1 MSCFHLDNVSYR
13 YARTPVLQG
22 IDLRLE
28 PGEIL
33 GLFGHNGAGKTTS
46 IKLILGLM
54 QPGQGQIS
62 VLGGAAGD
70 PQVTRHIGYL
80 PENVMFYPQLTGR
93 EILSHFA
100 RLKGASLAQVPE
112 LLGQVGLADAM
123 NARVKTYS
131 KGMRQRLGLAQAL
144 LGKPKLLMLDEP
156 TVGLDPVATADLYR
170 LLRRLRD
177 EGTGIVLCSHVL
189 PGVEPYIDRAAI
201 LTEGALKAVGDL
213 PSLRRQANMATTL
226 ILEPEGSLADLEK
239 AVNKASASVGLM
251 TTSRQDQ
258 ADSQGTSSENGVLRV
273 DVRPSEKMPLI
284 QALVASGTL
293 RDLNVHQPGLE
304 DIYVHFIGSGGLAH
318 RGGVQ

>member
-1 MSCFHLDNVSYR
+1 MNCFRLENVSHR
-13 YARTPVLQG
+13 YDKATVLHG
-22 IDLRLE
+22 VDLRLE

-54 QPGQGQIS
+54 QPTEGKVS
-62 VLGGAAGD
+62 VLEGSAGD
-70 PQVTRHIGYL
+70 PQVTQHIGYL

-100 RLKGASLAQVPE
+100 RLKGAPLKQVPE
-112 LLGQVGLADAM
+112 LLEQVGLGDAM
-123 NARVKTYS
+123 DARTKTYS

-170 LLRRLRD
+170 LLRQLRD
-177 EGTGIVLCSHVL
+177 EGAGIVLCSHVL

-201 LTEGALKAVGDL
+201 LTEGALKAAGDL
-213 PSLRRQANMATTL
+213 PSLRRQANMPVTLTLQPAT
-226 ILEPEGSLADLEK
+226 SLSALEK
-239 AVNKASASVGLM
+239 AIDQAEQRAGLM
-251 TTSRQDQ
+251 MK
-258 ADSQGTSSENGVLRV
+258 SENGRLQV
-273 DVRPSEKMPLI
+273 DVRPQEKMELI
-284 QALVASGTL
+284 KTLMASGEVA
-293 RDLNVHQPGLE
+293 DLGIHQPSLE

-318 RGGVQ
+318 RGGSQ

>member
-1 MSCFHLDNVSYR
+1 MSCFRLENVSYR
-13 YARTPVLQG
+13 YSKSPVLTG
-22 IDLRLE
+22 IDLALE
-28 PGEIL
+28 QGEIL

-54 QPGQGQIS
+54 TPQQGAVS
-62 VLGGAAGD
+62 VLGGTAGN
-70 PQVTRHIGYL
+70 PEVSQHIGYL

-100 RLKGASLAQVPE
+100 RLKGASLKQVPV
-112 LLGQVGLADAM
+112 LLEQVGLADAM
-123 NARVKTYS
+123 DARTKTYS

-170 LLRRLRD
+170 LLRELRD

-201 LTEGALKAVGDL
+201 LTQGTLKAAGNLV
-213 PSLRRQANMATTL
+213 SLRRQANMPVSLTVAPANDNGHLAGVAERAGLGAT
-226 ILEPEGSLADLEK
+226 
-239 AVNKASASVGLM
+239 VNGM
-251 TTSRQDQ
+251 
-258 ADSQGTSSENGVLRV
+258 ENGNLRI
-273 DVRPSEKMPLI
+273 DVAPDNKMAMIHRLL
-284 QALVASGTL
+284 ATGEV
-293 RDLNVHQPGLE
+293 RDLGISEPTLE

>member
-1 MSCFHLDNVSYR
+1 MSCFRLENVSYR
-13 YARTPVLQG
+13 YSKSPVLTG
-22 IDLRLE
+22 IDLSLE

-54 QPGQGQIS
+54 TPQQGSLS
-62 VLGGAAGD
+62 VLGGQAGD
-70 PQVTRHIGYL
+70 PEVSQHIGYL

-93 EILSHFA
+93 EILTHFA
-100 RLKGASLAQVPE
+100 RLKGAPLSQVPT
-112 LLGQVGLADAM
+112 LLEQVGLADAM
-123 NARVKTYS
+123 GARVKTYS

-201 LTEGALKAVGDL
+201 LTEGMLKAAGNL
-213 PSLRRQANMATTL
+213 SALRRQAKMPVALTVT
-226 ILEPEGSLADLEK
+226 PAADSHPLT
-239 AVNKASASVGLM
+239 AAADDAGLKAS
-251 TTSRQDQ
+251 TTMMDNGNLRIEVP
-258 ADSQGTSSENGVLRV
+258 ADH
-273 DVRPSEKMPLI
+273 KMAMIHRLL
-284 QALVASGTL
+284 ATGEV
-293 RDLNVHQPGLE
+293 RDLGIVEPTLE

-318 RGGVQ
+318 RGGAL

>member
-1 MSCFHLDNVSYR
+1 MSCFRLENVSYR
-13 YARTPVLQG
+13 YDKSPVLQG

-54 QPGQGQIS
+54 QPTQGTVS
-62 VLGGAAGD
+62 VLGGHAGD
-70 PQVTRHIGYL
+70 PQVTQHIGYL

-100 RLKGASLAQVPE
+100 RLKGASLRQVPE
-112 LLGQVGLADAM
+112 LLKQVGLDDAM
-123 NARVKTYS
+123 DARTKTYS

-170 LLRRLRD
+170 LLRELRD

-201 LTEGALKAVGDL
+201 LTEGSLQAVGDL
-213 PSLRRQANMATTL
+213 TALRRQANMPVTL
-226 ILEPEGSLADLEK
+226 SLDPANSISALERVID
-239 AVNKASASVGLM
+239 KASTSSGLM
-251 TTSRQDQ
+251 IKTD
-258 ADSQGTSSENGVLRV
+258 NGRLRV
-273 DVRPSEKMPLI
+273 DVQPREKM
-284 QALVASGTL
+284 ALLKAVMASGEVA
-293 RDLNVHQPGLE
+293 DISIHQPSLE

-318 RGGVQ
+318 RGGNQ

>member
-1 MSCFHLDNVSYR
+1 MNCFQLENVSHR
-13 YARTPVLQG
+13 YDKTTVLRG
-22 IDLRLE
+22 IDLRLN

-54 QPGQGQIS
+54 KPSEGKVT
-62 VLGGAAGD
+62 VLGGEAGD
-70 PQVTRHIGYL
+70 PHVSQHIGYL

-100 RLKGASLAQVPE
+100 RLKGAPLNQVPK
-112 LLGQVGLADAM
+112 LLEQVGLGDAM
-123 NARVKTYS
+123 NARTKTYS

-144 LGKPKLLMLDEP
+144 LGKPRLLMLDEP

-170 LLRRLRD
+170 LLRDLRD

-201 LTEGALKAVGDL
+201 LTGGSLKAAGDL
-213 PSLRRQANMATTL
+213 PSLRRQANMPVTL
-226 ILEPEGSLADLEK
+226 TVKPAGNLLELEK
-239 AVNKASASVGLM
+239 VIDQAKQSTGLM
-251 TTSRQDQ
+251 MKNDH
-258 ADSQGTSSENGVLRV
+258 GTLQV
-273 DVRPSEKMPLI
+273 DVRPSDKMALIETLI
-284 QALVASGTL
+284 QSGEVA
-293 RDLNVHQPGLE
+293 DLGIHQPSLE

-318 RGGVQ
+318 RGGSQ

>member
-1 MSCFHLDNVSYR
+1 MNCFRLDNVSHR
-13 YARTPVLQG
+13 YDKATVLHG
-22 IDLRLE
+22 VDLRLE

-54 QPGQGQIS
+54 KPTQGKVS
-62 VLGGAAGD
+62 VLGGEAGD
-70 PQVTRHIGYL
+70 PQVSQHIGYL

-100 RLKGASLAQVPE
+100 RLKGASLKQVPE
-112 LLGQVGLADAM
+112 LLEQVGLDDAM
-123 NARVKTYS
+123 DARTKTYS

-201 LTEGALKAVGDL
+201 LTDGALKAAGDL
-213 PSLRRQANMATTL
+213 PALRRQANMPVTLSLEPATTMT
-226 ILEPEGSLADLEK
+226 ALEK
-239 AVNKASASVGLM
+239 AIDGASPKAGLM
-251 TTSRQDQ
+251 MKSN
-258 ADSQGTSSENGVLRV
+258 NGRLQV
-273 DVRPSEKMPLI
+273 DVRPKEKMALI
-284 QALVASGTL
+284 HALMNSGEVA
-293 RDLNVHQPGLE
+293 DLGIHQPSLE

-318 RGGVQ
+318 RGGSQ

>member
-1 MSCFHLDNVSYR
+1 MNCFRLENVSHR
-13 YARTPVLQG
+13 YAKATVLHG
-22 IDLRLE
+22 VDLRLE

-54 QPGQGQIS
+54 KPSEGEVS

-70 PQVTRHIGYL
+70 PQVSQHIGYL

-100 RLKGASLAQVPE
+100 RLKGASLKQVPA
-112 LLGQVGLADAM
+112 LLEQVGLDDAM
-123 NARVKTYS
+123 DARTKTYS

-177 EGTGIVLCSHVL
+177 EGAGIVLCSHVL

-201 LTEGALKAVGDL
+201 LTDGALKASGDL
-213 PSLRRQANMATTL
+213 PALRRQANMPVTL
-226 ILEPEGSLADLEK
+226 TLEPANALAALEK
-239 AVNKASASVGLM
+239 VIDGAFSSAGLM
-251 TTSRQDQ
+251 IKSD
-258 ADSQGTSSENGVLRV
+258 NGRLLV
-273 DVRPSEKMPLI
+273 DVRPKEKMALI
-284 QALVASGTL
+284 QALMGSGEVA
-293 RDLNVHQPGLE
+293 DLGIHQPSLE

-318 RGGVQ
+318 RGGSQ

>member
-1 MSCFHLDNVSYR
+1 MSCFRLENVSYR
-13 YARTPVLQG
+13 YDKSPVLHG

-28 PGEIL
+28 AGEIL

-54 QPGQGQIS
+54 QPTEGS
-62 VLGGAAGD
+62 VAVLGGQAGD
-70 PQVTRHIGYL
+70 PQVTQHIGYL

-100 RLKGASLAQVPE
+100 RLKGASLKQVPV
-112 LLGQVGLADAM
+112 LLEQVGLGDAM
-123 NARVKTYS
+123 DARTKTYS

-144 LGKPKLLMLDEP
+144 LGKPRLLMLDEP

-170 LLRRLRD
+170 LLRDLRD

-201 LTEGALKAVGDL
+201 LTEGTLKAAGDL
-213 PSLRRQANMATTL
+213 AALRRQANMPVTL
-226 ILEPEGSLADLEK
+226 SLAPAHTLADLEK
-239 AVNKASASVGLM
+239 VIDEASASNGLM
-251 TTSRQDQ
+251 IRT
-258 ADSQGTSSENGVLRV
+258 ENGSLRV
-273 DVRPSEKMPLI
+273 DVQPREKMALL
-284 QALVASGTL
+284 QAVMASGEVA
-293 RDLNVHQPGLE
+293 DVGIHQPSLE

-318 RGGVQ
+318 RGGSQ

>member
-1 MSCFHLDNVSYR
+1 MSCFRLENVSYR
-13 YARTPVLQG
+13 YDKSPVLNG
-22 IDLRLE
+22 IDLTLE

-54 QPGQGQIS
+54 EPTHGRLS
-62 VLGGAAGD
+62 VLGGHAGD
-70 PQVTRHIGYL
+70 PRVTQHIGYL

-100 RLKGASLAQVPE
+100 RLKGASLLQVPE
-112 LLGQVGLADAM
+112 LLQQVGLGDAM
-123 NARVKTYS
+123 DARTKTYS

-170 LLRRLRD
+170 LLRELRD

-201 LTEGALKAVGDL
+201 LTDGSLRAAGDL
-213 PSLRRQANMATTL
+213 AALRRQANMPVTL
-226 ILEPEGSLADLEK
+226 SLDPVNSISSLEK
-239 AVNKASASVGLM
+239 AIDSASTNSGLM
-251 TTSRQDQ
+251 IKTD
-258 ADSQGTSSENGVLRV
+258 NGRLRV
-273 DVRPSEKMPLI
+273 DVQPREKMAFLN
-284 QALVASGTL
+284 AVMASGEVA
-293 RDLNVHQPGLE
+293 DINIHQPSLE

-318 RGGVQ
+318 RGGNP

>member
-1 MSCFHLDNVSYR
+1 MLHGV
-13 YARTPVLQG
+13 
-22 IDLRLE
+22 DLRLE

-54 QPGQGQIS
+54 KPTEGKVS
-62 VLGGAAGD
+62 VLDGEAGD
-70 PQVTRHIGYL
+70 PGVTQHIGYL

-100 RLKGASLAQVPE
+100 RLKGAPLRQVPE
-112 LLGQVGLADAM
+112 LLKQVGLGDAM
-123 NARVKTYS
+123 DARTKTYS

-170 LLRRLRD
+170 LLRDLRD

-201 LTEGALKAVGDL
+201 LTEGALKAAGDL
-213 PSLRRQANMATTL
+213 SSLRQQANMPVTL
-226 ILEPEGSLADLEK
+226 SLLPSNSLAALEK
-239 AVNKASASVGLM
+239 VIEQAGESTGLM
-251 TTSRQDQ
+251 MKTD
-258 ADSQGTSSENGVLRV
+258 NGRLQV
-273 DVRPSEKMPLI
+273 DVRPQDKMPLI
-284 QALVASGTL
+284 QTLMNSGEVA
-293 RDLNVHQPGLE
+293 DLGIHQPSLE

-318 RGGVQ
+318 RGGSQ